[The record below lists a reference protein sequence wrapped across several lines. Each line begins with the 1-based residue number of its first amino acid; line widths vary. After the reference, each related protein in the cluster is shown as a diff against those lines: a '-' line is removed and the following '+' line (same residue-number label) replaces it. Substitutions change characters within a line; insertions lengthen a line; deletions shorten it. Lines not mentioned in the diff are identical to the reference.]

1 MMKGLTLFEVLVSLL
16 IFSIVAMGLGY
27 AVIAG
32 KSALFVSDIPTQ
44 LRQNVLFSL
53 MPMVRALRQT
63 APAKINIGE
72 GASSTSITFQLPHD
86 NNGDG
91 VIVDT
96 AGNVEWGPN
105 AITYARNAAS
115 QLTRTCAG
123 VTSVIAPNITSL
135 QFSRPVGN
143 DTLLQID
150 ITASKTDS
158 QGKLYQDTDQAIIK
172 MRN

>member
-16 IFSIVAMGLGY
+16 IFTIIAMGLGY

-44 LRQNVLFSL
+44 LRQNVLFAL
-53 MPMVRALRQT
+53 MPMVRELRQT

-72 GASSTSITFQLPHD
+72 GAVSNSITFKLPHD

-91 VIVDT
+91 VVVDT
-96 AGNVEWGPN
+96 LGNVEWG
-105 AITYARNAAS
+105 ASTITYARNGAS
-115 QLTRTCAG
+115 QLTRTYAG
-123 VTSVIAPNITSL
+123 VTSVIAPNISVL
-135 QFSRPVGN
+135 QFTRPVGR
-143 DTLLQID
+143 DLLLQID
-150 ITASKTDS
+150 LTAQKTDS
-158 QGKLYQDTDQAIIK
+158 QGKLYQDSEQVIVK